1 MPHIGPYYMKKPGF
15 KRTGV
20 WGFDRLRLWSKV
32 DLTPDENGCHNWRGA
47 MSPSGALMGA
57 WKFANDTDTEHVK
70 QQMTQV
76 RRLIWAD
83 VNNEDP
89 SPYQIKLS
97 CGNQKCCNYK
107 EHFVVHT
114 NNRKSMP

>member
-1 MPHIGPYYMKKPGF
+1 MLKPGF
-15 KRTGV
+15 KRTGH
-20 WGFDRLRLWSKV
+20 WGFDRDRLWSKI
-32 DLTPDENGCHNWRGA
+32 DTEPDENGCLNWKGA

-57 WKFANDTDTEHVK
+57 WKFSNDTESATAR
-70 QQMTQV
+70 QQMSQV

-89 SPYQIKLS
+89 TPYQIKLS

-107 EHFVVHT
+107 EHFVVHPT
-114 NNRKSMP
+114 NRKPML